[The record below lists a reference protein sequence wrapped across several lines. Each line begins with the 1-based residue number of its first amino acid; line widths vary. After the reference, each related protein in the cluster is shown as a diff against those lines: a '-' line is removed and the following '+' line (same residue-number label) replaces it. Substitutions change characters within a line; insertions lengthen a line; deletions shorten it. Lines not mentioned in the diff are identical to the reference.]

1 MKDLLKGNQEIIHWL
16 NTRSNK
22 TNVNIQPS
30 TFSKLE
36 KWYSDSNTG
45 DIKHDSGKFFSIIG
59 VDVKTNMGQVNHWS
73 QPIINQD
80 KCLFAIRTNKKIS
93 FFVFF

>member
-36 KWYSDSNTG
+36 K
-45 DIKHDSGKFFSIIG
+45 
-59 VDVKTNMGQVNHWS
+59 
-73 QPIINQD
+73 
-80 KCLFAIRTNKKIS
+80 
-93 FFVFF
+93 